1 MTLQLQLR
9 HVFSTTSGATPD
21 SGNPEFWDGD
31 IPWATPEDVSAVTG
45 YWLEDTRRR
54 ITHAG
59 YVSCGTRLAPA
70 KSIVLT
76 KRAPI
81 GQLAILATEA
91 CSNQGCFLLT
101 PRNGPDARFFY
112 YWLCANSGWLQIL
125 GRGSTFM
132 ELSTDDLKSL
142 KVPLPS
148 LVQQEAIADFL
159 DRETARLDALVAA
172 KGRLLGLLAEKRRA
186 LITRAVTRGLDAD
199 APLRDSGLP
208 WLGQIPTHWHTRRL
222 KFLVRRIDQGWS
234 PECHNVPAVKDE
246 WGVLKAGCCNGGVF
260 NPTENKSLPGDLEPP
275 PQLEIIPGDILMSRA
290 SGSVDLIGSVAVV
303 PQGCP
308 SRLVLS
314 DKIYRFHLEAGCADP
329 GYFATALASGVGRV
343 QIQRVVSGAE
353 GLANNIAQSDIREFV
368 LPLPPLGEQRAI
380 VAHIASETAKLDALR
395 AAAERTIVLL
405 KERRAALI
413 AGAVTDRVSA

>member
-1 MTLQLQLR
+1 VTLQLQLR

-172 KGRLLGLLAEKRRA
+172 KEGLLKLSAEKRRA
-186 LITRAVTRGLDAD
+186 LITRALTRGLNPS
-199 APLRDSGLP
+199 APLRDSGIP
-208 WLGQIPTHWHTRRL
+208 WLGQIPAHWKVKRL
-222 KFLVRRIDQGWS
+222 KLVAEVRGGLTLGKNYGLAQLAEYPYLRVANVQDGRLDLSEVTTVLVPKSEATSCLLQAGDVLMNEGGDADKLGRGCVWQGEIS
-234 PECHNVPAVKDE
+234 PCLHQNHVFAVRPNRVSSE
-246 WGVLKAGCCNGGVF
+246 WLDLWTS
-260 NPTENKSLPGDLEPP
+260 TESAKSYFE
-275 PQLEIIPGDILMSRA
+275 SRA
-290 SGSVDLIGSVAVV
+290 KRS
-303 PQGCP
+303 
-308 SRLVLS
+308 
-314 DKIYRFHLEAGCADP
+314 
-329 GYFATALASGVGRV
+329 TNLAS
-343 QIQRVVSGAE
+343 ISGT
-353 GLANNIAQSDIREFV
+353 NIKELPI
-368 LPLPPLGEQRAI
+368 PLPPVDERRAI
-380 VAHIASETAKLDALR
+380 RVHIISETAKLDALR
-395 AAAERTIVLL
+395 TTAERTIVLL

-413 AGAVTDRVSA
+413 AAAVTGQLNIPEAG